1 VSKQFWICLI
11 AGLAVVGVALGFLL
25 IGTKGNHLE
34 LTGTILK
41 VRVMPL
47 SPVAS
52 LVIVDF
58 RVNNPSDV
66 PFVMK
71 DASLTLEPAE
81 GATLDGM
88 GVAKS
93 DIENVFKYNPILGP
107 KFNDV
112 LGIKDKIAPHQRLDR
127 MAGARFE
134 IPEAQAED
142 RKAIHLHIED
152 LDGVT
157 ADLVEK
163 K

>member
-1 VSKQFWICLI
+1 MSLI
-11 AGLAVVGVALGFLL
+11 AGLAVVGAALGFLL

-34 LTGTILK
+34 LKGTILK

-58 RVNNPSDV
+58 RVSNPSDV

-71 DASLTLEPAE
+71 DASLTLEPAA
-81 GATLDGM
+81 GAMLDGM
-88 GVAKS
+88 GVAKP

-127 MAGARFE
+127 MVGARFE
-134 IPEAQAED
+134 ITDAQAED

-152 LDGVT
+152 LNGVT

>member
-1 VSKQFWICLI
+1 MFLL
-11 AGLAVVGVALGFLL
+11 AGLAVVAAGIGFLL

-34 LTGTILK
+34 LDGTILK

-58 RVNNPSDV
+58 RVWNPSDV

-71 DASLTLEPAE
+71 DATLTLEPAS
-81 GATLDGM
+81 GQILDGM
-88 GVAKS
+88 SVSKP
-93 DIENVFKYNPILGP
+93 DVENVFKYNPILGP

-112 LGIKDKIAPHQRLDR
+112 LGIKDRIEPHQRLDR
-127 MAGARFE
+127 MVGARFE
-134 IPEAQAED
+134 VPDLQAED
-142 RKAIHLHIED
+142 RKAVHLHIEE

>member
-1 VSKQFWICLI
+1 VNKQFLVFLI
-11 AGLAVVGVALGFLL
+11 AGLAVVGAALGFLL

-34 LTGTILK
+34 LKGTILK

-71 DASLTLEPAE
+71 GASLTLEPAT

-88 GVAKS
+88 TVSKP

-112 LGIKDKIAPHQRLDR
+112 LGIKDRIEPHQHMDR
-127 MAGARFE
+127 MVGARFE
-134 IPEAQAED
+134 ITDAQAED
-142 RKAIHLHIED
+142 RKAIHLHIEEI
-152 LDGVT
+152 DGVT

>member
-1 VSKQFWICLI
+1 VSKQLVGSLI
-11 AGLAVVGVALGFLL
+11 AGLVVVGAALGFLL

-58 RVNNPSDV
+58 RVSDPSDV

-71 DASLTLEPAE
+71 DAKLTLEPAT
-81 GATLDGM
+81 GKMLDGM
-88 GVAKS
+88 SVSKP

-112 LGIKDKIAPHQRLDR
+112 LGIKDRIEPHQRLDR
-127 MAGARFE
+127 MVGARFE
-134 IPEAQAED
+134 ITDAQAED
-142 RKAIHLHIED
+142 RKAIHLHIEEI
-152 LDGVT
+152 DGVT

>member
-1 VSKQFWICLI
+1 MNKQFLI
-11 AGLAVVGVALGFLL
+11 FLVAGLAIVGAALGFLL

-34 LTGTILK
+34 LHGTILK

-71 DASLTLEPAE
+71 DASLTLEPAK

-88 GVAKS
+88 GVSKP
-93 DIENVFKYNPILGP
+93 DVENVFKYNPILGP

-127 MAGARFE
+127 MVGARFE
-134 IPEAQAED
+134 IPDVQAED
-142 RKAIHLHIED
+142 RKAIHLHIEE

>member
-1 VSKQFWICLI
+1 VNKQLLGSLI
-11 AGLAVVGVALGFLL
+11 AGLVVVAIAIGFLL

-58 RVNNPSDV
+58 RVSDPSDV

-71 DASLTLEPAE
+71 DAKLTLEA
-81 GATLDGM
+81 ATGEILDGM
-88 GVAKS
+88 SVSKP

-112 LGIKDKIAPHQRLDR
+112 LGIKDRIEPHQRLDR
-127 MAGARFE
+127 MVGARFE
-134 IPEAQAED
+134 ITDAQAED
-142 RKAIHLHIED
+142 RKAIHLHIEEI
-152 LDGVT
+152 DGVT

>member
-1 VSKQFWICLI
+1 MSLI
-11 AGLAVVGVALGFLL
+11 AGLAVVAIALGFLL

-58 RVNNPSDV
+58 RVSNPSDV

-71 DASLTLEPAE
+71 DASLTLDPAS
-81 GATLDGM
+81 GTTLDGM
-88 GVAKS
+88 TVAKS

-127 MAGARFE
+127 MVGARFE
-134 IPEAQAED
+134 IPESQAED

-152 LDGVT
+152 LDGVS